1 MTLTWGVDTM
11 EVTYAEGALS
21 DVVTSIAWRLTA
33 IDGEY
38 VDPDGVTRP
47 LSASTVGSV
56 AITQPDP
63 DDFTPYADIAESQ
76 AVEWAKDALGED
88 RVAALETQV
97 GAEVEE
103 LKTPTSGTP
112 ALPWDDTE
120 DEDDEA
126 DS

>member
-33 IDGEY
+33 TDGEY

-63 DDFTPYADIAESQ
+63 DDFTPYADITESQ
-76 AVEWAKDALGED
+76 AVEWAKDALGDD

-112 ALPWDDTE
+112 ALPWDE